1 MECLVHRN
9 YCSAYSYI
17 GEISLL
23 IDLGHKRY
31 THGMGQL
38 LMYNP
43 ILSADVRVSW
53 KCLPVTNTWAYIA
66 KHTSLYRQKEKEEE
80 LKFFYRRLQI
90 SVSTV
95 LTNACKTREQQNILA
110 GYGAVRALAGLLVSP
125 HADVQLPALKCLA
138 YMVFGNE
145 QVSRKSFK
153 CRGLW
158 SKGLFPVIMF
168 NQAGSWWLHRWELY
182 KG

>member
-1 MECLVHRN
+1 M
-9 YCSAYSYI
+9 
-17 GEISLL
+17 
-23 IDLGHKRY
+23 LGSVK
-31 THGMGQL
+31 ML
-38 LMYNP
+38 A
-43 ILSADVRVSW
+43 SD
-53 KCLPVTNTWAYIA
+53 
-66 KHTSLYRQKEKEEE
+66 KHLSLYRQKEKEEE
-80 LKFFYRRLQI
+80 QKFFFYRRLQI

-153 CRGLW
+153 SRGLC

-168 NQAGSWWLHRWELY
+168 IQAGS
-182 KG
+182 